1 MIKKISLLLAMVM
14 TFLSCIALSSCGPEP
29 LSDAEQAMEDFVSRL
44 SVRKSDDGDYFV
56 ITSLGANENSK
67 IKAMSE
73 YEGKPIME
81 IGNNAF
87 NEERAQGQLVEMI
100 LPDSIFKIGISSFYS
115 CKKLTKVTLGSG
127 MREIGFG
134 AFQHCTS
141 LTSINLP
148 EGLEKIDECAFM
160 GCSALPKF
168 TLPSTLKYIGPSAF
182 TNTKNTGTE
191 AFIHNESVMYMP
203 TTDLKSWVVLAY
215 FTVVDADL
223 PDNTVGIASN
233 AFAYCDQMTTL
244 EIPRSVK
251 YINKDAFVGCT
262 SLKTIYYGGS
272 KEEFD
277 NIVIESGNEKLWGAE
292 IICAN

>member
-14 TFLSCIALSSCGPEP
+14 TFLSCIALSSCGPEQ

-56 ITSLGANENSK
+56 ITGLGANENSK

-87 NEERAQGQLVEMI
+87 NEAHAQGQLVEMI

-134 AFQHCTS
+134 AFQHCDS

-148 EGLEKIDECAFM
+148 EGLERIDECAFM

-168 TLPSTLKYIGPSAF
+168 TLPSTLKYIGTSAF

-203 TTDLKSWVVLAY
+203 TSDLKSWVILAY

-233 AFAYCDQMTTL
+233 AFAYCYDMVTL
-244 EIPRSVK
+244 EIPRGVK

-292 IICAN
+292 IIYAN